1 MAAAGWAVATGLTL
15 AMSRSAKGAQ
25 RAAWPAI
32 TGSTAAT
39 PDDMLAFW
47 LRTSWTAREPTM
59 KAPRKP
65 AARVIG
71 LRPAET
77 MLWVKTQNSRVASVW
92 KKLVLTATEW
102 RKTCCRFNGSYD
114 FKKS

>member
-1 MAAAGWAVATGLTL
+1 MASEPTTGSTAGWMAAAGWAVAPVLAL
-15 AMSRSAKGAQ
+15 AMSRSAKGTQ

-39 PDDMLAFW
+39 PDDMVAVW

-77 MLWVKTQNSRVASVW
+77 MLLVKTQT
-92 KKLVLTATEW
+92 LVSSFSMEKIGVD
-102 RKTCCRFNGSYD
+102 RY
-114 FKKS
+114 